1 MCIGLPM
8 QVLSVSP
15 GFAHVLGRGERQR
28 VNTALIDPPA
38 VGDWLLVFIDT
49 AREHLDAA
57 RAAEI
62 NATLDLVEA
71 SLRGEPADAE
81 AGFVLPSSMSTRQLA
96 PLAATPLSREN
107 EP

>member
-8 QVLSVSP
+8 QVLSLSP
-15 GFAHVLGRGERQR
+15 GFAHVLGRGTRQR
-28 VNTALIDPPA
+28 VSTALIDRPA
-38 VGDWLLVFIDT
+38 VGDWLLVFLDS

-71 SLRGEPADAE
+71 SLRGEPALAE
-81 AGFVLPSSMSTRQLA
+81 AGFVLPSSMSTHQLA
-96 PLAATPLSREN
+96 ALAAPPLSGEI
-107 EP
+107 EA